1 MSCVGAIGR
10 VTAAAALCALALLA
24 APATSPARWVQIT
37 HQHAGSRA
45 NLGLARGRV
54 GVLHVLWAG
63 PNRAPF
69 HAILDTPISPNGR
82 VGAAQTI
89 VSGWSGVNPPTAAA
103 SPAGQVFGIISGQVT
118 GLSTDPFNGLNLATG
133 PGHWTLGAHAF
144 GNASLTEA
152 SNAIVE
158 TALLTNGQLITV
170 WRSATTM
177 LYQIGTDATTPPT
190 DITPPGLGDDPAIA
204 VDRTTG
210 AALIA
215 YHGVSNGSNFTRAL
229 FPSVGVPQLLPTAK
243 TDAPQLA
250 ARAAG
255 GFYTAY
261 TPDFMT
267 VRLFRIGGRPVRVP
281 VPRGIQVFTAGLAPA
296 PGGRLWV
303 YYGNNEK
310 TYVTRTNNAATR
322 FEPVQTLASPPK
334 LAQYFRL
341 EGEGSA
347 GPLDLFVDV
356 TIDGQTKD
364 GSYYTQVQPALS
376 LAVVAKPLR
385 DRRGHATRARVTASV
400 LDAGDPVAGARVRG
414 HKTGAGGRVVF
425 NVPAGRHLR
434 LKATKPGYIAASATL
449 AT

>member
-1 MSCVGAIGR
+1 
-10 VTAAAALCALALLA
+10 
-24 APATSPARWVQIT
+24 
-37 HQHAGSRA
+37 
-45 NLGLARGRV
+45 
-54 GVLHVLWAG
+54 
-63 PNRAPF
+63 
-69 HAILDTPISPNGR
+69 

-89 VSGWSGVNPPTAAA
+89 VSGWSGVNPPSAAA

-118 GLSTDPFNGLNLATG
+118 GLSTDPFNGLNVAIG

-158 TALLTNGQLITV
+158 TALLNNGQLITV

-215 YHGVSNGSNFTRAL
+215 YHGVSNGSNFTRTL
-229 FPSVGVPQLLPTAK
+229 FPSVGAPQLLPSAK

-261 TPDFMT
+261 TPDFST
-267 VRLFRIGGRPVRVP
+267 VRLLRIGGRPGRVP
-281 VPRGIQVFTAGLAPA
+281 VPRGIQVFTAGLAAA
-296 PGGRLWV
+296 PDGRLWV

-310 TYVTRTNNAATR
+310 TYVTRTNSAATR

-364 GSYYTQVQPALS
+364 GSYYTRIRPALS
-376 LAVVAKPLR
+376 LAVSRRALR
-385 DRRGHATRARVTASV
+385 ATRVRVTASV

-414 HKTGAGGRVVF
+414 HKTGASGRVVF
-425 NVPAGRHLR
+425 TVPAGRHLR
-434 LKATKPGYIAASATL
+434 LKATKPGYIAARATL